1 MRRHLGRPR
10 SVVDASVIFTL
21 PDIMTGHTQPPPV
34 DVRLSSWSE
43 LADALIRGLAHSLSN
58 RIGALM
64 ALMHLAPGDLSVE
77 ERKFLA
83 VEVDRLQ
90 EINRALKLLPGD
102 LRPRQEAVYPADV
115 IADTLALIGLH
126 PHAKDIT
133 FTVHEQS
140 DQPVRVERWA
150 LLRLALIA
158 VDTARELTMA
168 RGGDRVDVHITGDDQ
183 FVMLHAEPSGSNASP
198 RVDANTDS
206 LVELT
211 ACTGAVCHVSHGG
224 VSLRIPALL
233 ELRRRERELR

>member
-1 MRRHLGRPR
+1 
-10 SVVDASVIFTL
+10 
-21 PDIMTGHTQPPPV
+21 MTGHTQPPPV
-34 DVRLSSWSE
+34 EVRLSSWSE
-43 LADALIRGLAHSLSN
+43 LSDALVRGLAHSLSN

-90 EINRALKLLPGD
+90 EINRALKLLPAD
-102 LRPRQEAVYPADV
+102 LHPRQEAVYPADV
-115 IADTLALIGLH
+115 LADTLALIGMH
-126 PHAKDIT
+126 PHAKEVT
-133 FTVHEQS
+133 FAVHERS

-158 VDTARELTMA
+158 VDTARELTTA
-168 RGGDRVDVHITGDDQ
+168 RGGDRVDVHIMGDDQ
-183 FVMLHAEPSGSNASP
+183 FVMLRAEPTGSNPSP
-198 RVDANTDS
+198 RVDGNADS
-206 LVELT
+206 LAELV
-211 ACTGAVCHVSHGG
+211 ARTGAVCNVSDSG